1 MEKELS
7 GHLNDEGTHGDVGGY
22 SPGRNLREY
31 EINELRM
38 QALENQEAEAEAL
51 RAQLEKRQAEL
62 QEKARNEF
70 SAPPQNQEAEAEA
83 EAETLRAQL
92 EKRQAELQEKAKFEK
107 RAARG
112 KKLRDQALRME
123 KELMV
128 RPKHVRDLQTPQN
141 QEAEALRAQLEKRR
155 AELQEKARNE
165 FRDAPENQE
174 ADAEA
179 LRSQQAKRQA
189 ELQDKAR
196 NVFKDAP
203 QNQEADAEE
212 RQAEIQEKA
221 GNEFWAAP
229 QNQEAEALRAQA
241 EQQEKAR
248 NEFRAARGEKSSD
261 QALQRVW
268 ELDGRMNDEHRHEN
282 LGGHSLDKV
291 SRENELRDE
300 IIIKKNVITE
310 KEGELM
316 KTREQLFSGELML
329 PLICSLMLLIALLT
343 EWPTEDAPWT
353 FDTVVE
359 KVQAYMTVVFK
370 CRVDAFGRLNQDFDR
385 YVNSYVQFLQRA
397 SDCDFNYRRT
407 GLTHFSLNGIPNN
420 HVNLGRLD
428 EELRAAREELKNL
441 ELELWTLRA
450 VAAE

>member
-38 QALENQEAEAEAL
+38 QALENQEAEVEAL
-51 RAQLEKRQAEL
+51 GAQLEKRQAEL
-62 QEKARNEF
+62 QENARNEY
-70 SAPPQNQEAEAEA
+70 SAPPQNQEAEA

-92 EKRQAELQEKAKFEK
+92 EKRQAKQQEKAKFEK

-112 KKLRDQALRME
+112 KKLSDQALRME

-128 RPKHVRDLQTPQN
+128 RPKHGRDLQT
-141 QEAEALRAQLEKRR
+141 
-155 AELQEKARNE
+155 
-165 FRDAPENQE
+165 
-174 ADAEA
+174 
-179 LRSQQAKRQA
+179 
-189 ELQDKAR
+189 
-196 NVFKDAP
+196 
-203 QNQEADAEE
+203 
-212 RQAEIQEKA
+212 
-221 GNEFWAAP
+221 P

-248 NEFRAARGEKSSD
+248 NEYRAARGEKSSD

-316 KTREQLFSGELML
+316 KSREQLFSGESML
-329 PLICSLMLLIALLT
+329 QFIGSLMLLIALLT

-353 FDTVVE
+353 FDTLVE

-397 SDCDFNYRRT
+397 SDCGFRYRRT
-407 GLTHFSLNGIPNN
+407 GLTHFSLNSRPNN
-420 HVNLGRLD
+420 LVNLRHLD

-441 ELELWTLRA
+441 LRTLRA
-450 VAAE
+450 AAAE